1 MIYKDKKTSLLVDQQ
16 LPGFIRDNPD
26 YANFSLFVKAYYEWL
41 ELSNT
46 ANSAVTTTSS
56 SGQGITHATKN
67 LISYKDIDSTIDGFI
82 DYFNNE
88 FLPFFP
94 KESLLNKQQAVKVA
108 KQLYQTKGTPA
119 SYEFL
124 FRILFNS
131 EFDVFYTK
139 DAVFK
144 PSDGVWYVAKSLK
157 LATNSIN
164 FRNINQYRLFGET
177 SQSLATIENS
187 ILVGNKTEVFI
198 SNVERLFQS
207 GEYVRVI
214 DEQNQDVLV
223 SGQPIRAKVVGQI
236 STISVDK
243 NNRGL
248 TYAVGDPVIVYGG
261 MESVYDHGAI
271 ARVSETTKGSIKS
284 IKVNNGGYGFTPDP
298 QSTISFIG
306 NVGTAKAVVATLDPT
321 ASKKA
326 NVTFLPTD
334 TLGMAWSTRVD
345 ADNYNFLATHAT
357 ANANTTLANA
367 LMFTSFETFPI
378 GSVIVTNSGGGI
390 TNIPTAQAHSLYYK
404 ENETDPSGELSA
416 LGILAPI
423 QVTNGGLGYEA
434 NDRIILTGGSGYGAF
449 ANVTSVAA
457 NGAILNVAYVYDET
471 QIYPLG
477 GMGYKQTDIVNATIE
492 SANND
497 ATGASLYVPGILG
510 EGTNFSIDVDRAG
523 SVTSIEVLDQ
533 GEDYISTPRI
543 SLKVQ
548 DILVSNVSIQ
558 NPPKIGDVV
567 FQGANI
573 NVAVYTATV
582 NSISLLQPFNDPSQ
596 SLYNLRVFEYN
607 SNPDTTQNLTIDK
620 LAGQINMVM
629 ANTSYGSVYNQYG
642 YKNYGDGSAKASAKF
657 LNGLVVS
664 QGQYLNQQGQPSSF
678 SVLQS
683 EKYNNYTYEIT
694 VSKEIEKY
702 RSVLL
707 NLLHPAG
714 TNVLGRMV
722 DKIDTKYNKT
732 LQEALYR
739 GRPFYATEGGIGQTG
754 ANATMITTFDNPS
767 NNIIQFNNV
776 PPSVNLAEV
785 IFTDSYVQLQT
796 NRMNVYSRVVSVDYT
811 NNKVQV
817 AANTWLT
824 YANVAT
830 VVGES
835 GSNTI
840 NITGIT
846 GAYDLVNNGK
856 YSNTM
861 YPLMDIVGTGDRILV
876 ANNDIMTVSYVDY
889 TTGNGVIHLTT
900 NLENTVN
907 STLSTSHTLLANSN
921 ILYNQIKLYGAVG
934 TTYIP
939 ELATEFGQTLTTED
953 GQIILLG

>member
-1 MIYKDKKTSLLVDQQ
+1 M
-16 LPGFIRDNPD
+16 
-26 YANFSLFVKAYYEWL
+26 
-41 ELSNT
+41 
-46 ANSAVTTTSS
+46 
-56 SGQGITHATKN
+56 
-67 LISYKDIDSTIDGFI
+67 SYKDIDKTIDGFI
-82 DYFNNE
+82 DYFNND

-108 KQLYQTKGTPA
+108 RQLYQTKGTPS
-119 SYEFL
+119 SYQFL

-157 LATNSIN
+157 LATNSVN

-187 ILVGNKTEVFI
+187 ILAGNKTEVFI

-207 GEYVRVI
+207 GEFVRVI

-223 SGQPIRAKVVGQI
+223 GGQPLRAKVVGQI
-236 STISVDK
+236 SSISIDP

-248 TYAVGDPVIVYGG
+248 TYAIGDPVIVYGG
-261 MESVYDHGAI
+261 MESVYDNGAT
-271 ARVSETTKGSIKS
+271 ARVSDTTKGSIKA
-284 IKVNNGGYGFTPDP
+284 IKVVNGGYGFTADP
-298 QSTISFIG
+298 QSTISF
-306 NVGTAKAVVATLDPT
+306 VGTVGAAEAVITSLDPT
-321 ASKKA
+321 QSKKA
-326 NVTFLPTD
+326 NATFLPTD
-334 TLGMAWSTRVD
+334 TLGAAWTTHIN
-345 ADNYNFLATHAT
+345 ANNYNFLATHVT
-357 ANANTTLANA
+357 ANVETQLVDA
-367 LMFTSFETFPI
+367 LKFSSFETYPI

-390 TNIPTAQAHSLYYK
+390 TNIPTALAHSLYFK
-404 ENETDPSGELSA
+404 ENETTPTADLA
-416 LGILAPI
+416 KLGILAPI
-423 QVTNGGLGYEA
+423 QVTTGGLGYVA
-434 NDRIILTGGSGYGAF
+434 NDRIIITGGSGYGAF
-449 ANVTSVAA
+449 ANVTSVSS

-477 GMGYKQTDIVNATIE
+477 GMGYKQTDLVTATVD
-492 SANND
+492 SANVS
-497 ATGASLYVPGILG
+497 ASGASLFVPGILG
-510 EGTNFSIDVDRAG
+510 EGADFAIDVDRAG
-523 SVTSIEVLDQ
+523 SVTTIQVVDT

-548 DILVSNVSIQ
+548 DILVSNVSVE

-582 NSISLLQPFNDPSQ
+582 NSVSLLQPFNDPSQ

-607 SNPDTTQNLTIDK
+607 SSPDTTQNLKIDK
-620 LAGQINMVM
+620 LTGQINMVM
-629 ANTSYGSVYNQYG
+629 ANNNYNGVYNQFG

-707 NLLHPAG
+707 NLLHPSG

-722 DKIDTKYNKT
+722 DRIEVDYDKT
-732 LQEALYR
+732 LQEALYK

-754 ANATMITTFDNPS
+754 AVAKMYASFENPS
-767 NNIIQFNNV
+767 NNIIQFNNI
-776 PPSVNLAEV
+776 PPSVNIGEV
-785 IFTDSYVQLQT
+785 ILPGTYVQLKS
-796 NRMNVYSRVVSVDYT
+796 NRMNVHSRVVNVDYA
-811 NNKVQV
+811 NNQV
-817 AANTWLT
+817 TVMANTWLS

-830 VVGES
+830 ITGTT

-840 NITGIT
+840 NITGLT
-846 GAYDLVNNGK
+846 GAYNIINNGK
-856 YSNTM
+856 YSNTS
-861 YPLMDIVGTGDRILV
+861 YPLKDIVSAGDQILV
-876 ANNDIMTVSYVDY
+876 ANNTVKSVQYVDY
-889 TTGNGVIHLTT
+889 TTGKGIIYLTE
-900 NLENTVN
+900 NLEANSN
-907 STLSTSHTLLANSN
+907 STLSVTTTLTANSN
-921 ILYNQIKLYGAVG
+921 LLYNQIKLFGAIG

-939 ELATEFGQTLTTED
+939 ELVTEFGQILTTED
-953 GQIILLG
+953 DRIILLG

>member
-1 MIYKDKKTSLLVDQQ
+1 MIYNDKKTSLLVDQQ
-16 LPGFIRDNPD
+16 LPGFVRDNPD

-41 ELSNT
+41 ELSNA

-56 SGQGITHATKN
+56 SGQGVTHATKN
-67 LISYKDIDSTIDGFI
+67 LISYKDVDNTIDDFI
-82 DYFNNE
+82 TYFNND

-94 KESLLNKQQAVKVA
+94 KDSLLNKQQAVKVA
-108 KQLYQTKGTPA
+108 RQLYQTKGTPA
-119 SYEFL
+119 SYQFL

-131 EFDVFYTK
+131 DFDVFYTK

-157 LATNSIN
+157 LATNSVN

-207 GEYVRVI
+207 GEFVRVI

-223 SGQPIRAKVVGQI
+223 NGQPIRAKVVGQI
-236 STISVDK
+236 STIGIDK

-248 TYAVGDPVIVYGG
+248 TYTVGDPVIVYGG

-284 IKVNNGGYGFTPDP
+284 ITVNSGGYGYTPDP
-298 QSTISFIG
+298 QSTISFVG
-306 NVGTAKAVVATLDPT
+306 RVGTATAVVATLDPT
-321 ASKKA
+321 SSKKA

-334 TLGMAWSTRVD
+334 TLGMAWSTKFN
-345 ADNYNFLATHAT
+345 ANNYNFLSTHVT
-357 ANANTTLANA
+357 ANVDTTLANA
-367 LMFTSFETFPI
+367 LKFTTFETYPLS
-378 GSVIVTNSGGGI
+378 SVIVTNSGGGI
-390 TNIPTAQAHSLYYK
+390 TKIPTALAHSLYFK
-404 ENETDPSGELSA
+404 EYETTPSAELSSI
-416 LGILAPI
+416 GILAPI
-423 QVTNGGLGYEA
+423 QVINRGLGYVA
-434 NDRIILTGGSGYGAF
+434 NDRITITGGSGYGAY

-457 NGAILNVAYVYDET
+457 NGAILNVAYVYDST

-477 GMGYKQTDIVNATIE
+477 GMGYKQTDIINATVE

-497 ATGASLYVPGILG
+497 ATGASLFVPGILG
-510 EGTNFSIDVDRAG
+510 EGASFTIDVDRAG
-523 SVTSIEVLDQ
+523 SVTAIQVLDQ
-533 GEDYISTPRI
+533 GEDYISTPKI

-558 NPPKIGDVV
+558 NPPKIGDVI

-607 SNPDTTQNLTIDK
+607 SNPNTTQNLTIDK

-629 ANTSYGSVYNQYG
+629 ANNSYGDAYNEYG
-642 YKNYGDGSAKASAKF
+642 YKNYGDGAAKATAKF
-657 LNGLVVS
+657 LNGLVIS

-707 NLLHPAG
+707 NLLHPSG

-722 DKIDTKYNKT
+722 DRIDTKYNKT
-732 LQEALYR
+732 LQEALYK
-739 GRPFYATEGGIGQTG
+739 GRPFYAVEGGIGQIG
-754 ANATMITTFDNPS
+754 ATATMVATFSNPS
-767 NNIIQFNNV
+767 NNIIQFNNI

-785 IFTDSYVQLQT
+785 ILPGTYVQLES
-796 NRMNVYSRVVSVDYT
+796 NKMNVHSRAVSVDYA
-811 NNKVQV
+811 NNRVTV
-817 AANTWLT
+817 MANTWLT
-824 YANVAT
+824 FANVAT
-830 VVGES
+830 ITANA

-840 NITGIT
+840 NITSIT
-846 GAYDLVNNGK
+846 GKFDLVNNGK

-861 YPLMDIVGTGDRILV
+861 YPLKDIVVTGDRVLV
-876 ANNDIMTVSYVDY
+876 ANNSAMTVDYVDY
-889 TTGNGVIHLTT
+889 TTGNGVIYLTS
-900 NLENTVN
+900 NLANTV
-907 STLSTSHTLLANSN
+907 SSSLSVSHTLLANSN
-921 ILYNQIKLYGAVG
+921 LLYNQIKLYGAVG
-934 TTYIP
+934 TSYIP
-939 ELATEFGQTLTTED
+939 ELTTELGQILTTED
-953 GQIILLG
+953 DRTILLG

>member
-1 MIYKDKKTSLLVDQQ
+1 MIYNDKKTSLLVDQQ
-16 LPGFIRDNPD
+16 LPGFVKDNPD
-26 YANFSLFVKAYYEWL
+26 YANFSLFLKAYYEWL

-46 ANSAVTTTSS
+46 SNSAITTTSS
-56 SGQGITHATKN
+56 SGQGVTHATKN
-67 LISYKDIDSTIDGFI
+67 LLSYKDIDKTIDGFI
-82 DYFNNE
+82 DYFNND

-108 KQLYQTKGTPA
+108 RQLYQTKGTPS
-119 SYEFL
+119 SYQFL

-157 LATNSIN
+157 LATNSVN

-198 SNVERLFQS
+198 SNIERLFQS
-207 GEYVRVI
+207 GEFVRVI

-223 SGQPIRAKVVGQI
+223 GGQPLRAKVVGQI
-236 STISVDK
+236 SSISIDP

-248 TYAVGDPVIVYGG
+248 TYAIGDPVIVYGG
-261 MESVYDHGAI
+261 MESVYDNGAT
-271 ARVSETTKGSIKS
+271 ARVSDTTKGSIKA
-284 IKVNNGGYGFTPDP
+284 IKVVNGGYGFTADP
-298 QSTISFIG
+298 QSTISF
-306 NVGTAKAVVATLDPT
+306 VGTVGAAEAVITSLDPT
-321 ASKKA
+321 ESKKA
-326 NVTFLPTD
+326 NATFVPTD
-334 TLGMAWSTRVD
+334 TLGAAWTTHID
-345 ADNYNFLATHAT
+345 ASNYNFLATQVT
-357 ANANTTLANA
+357 ANVETQLVDA
-367 LMFTSFETFPI
+367 LKFSSFETYPI

-390 TNIPTAQAHSLYYK
+390 TNIPTALAHSLYFK
-404 ENETDPSGELSA
+404 ENETTPTADLA
-416 LGILAPI
+416 KLGILAPI
-423 QVTNGGLGYEA
+423 QVTTGGLGYVA
-434 NDRIILTGGSGYGAF
+434 NDRIIITGGSGYGAF
-449 ANVTSVAA
+449 ANVTSVSS

-477 GMGYKQTDIVNATIE
+477 GMGYKQTDLVTATVD
-492 SANND
+492 SANVS
-497 ATGASLYVPGILG
+497 ASGASLFVPGILG
-510 EGTNFSIDVDRAG
+510 EGADFAIDVDRAG
-523 SVTSIEVLDQ
+523 SVTTIQVVDT

-548 DILVSNVSIQ
+548 DILVSNVSVE

-573 NVAVYTATV
+573 NVAVYSATV
-582 NSISLLQPFNDPSQ
+582 NSVSLLQPFNDPSQ

-607 SNPDTTQNLTIDK
+607 SSPDTTQNLKIDK
-620 LAGQINMVM
+620 LTGQINMVM
-629 ANTSYGSVYNQYG
+629 ANNNYNGVYNQFG

-707 NLLHPAG
+707 NLLHPSG

-722 DKIDTKYNKT
+722 DRIEVDYTET
-732 LQEALYR
+732 LQEALYK

-754 ANATMITTFDNPS
+754 AVAKMYASFENPS
-767 NNIIQFNNV
+767 NNIIQFNNI
-776 PPSVNLAEV
+776 PPSVNIGEV
-785 IFTDSYVQLQT
+785 ILPGTYVQLKS
-796 NRMNVYSRVVSVDYT
+796 NRMNVHSRVVNVDYA
-811 NNKVQV
+811 NNQV
-817 AANTWLT
+817 TVMANTWLS

-830 VVGES
+830 ITGTT

-840 NITGIT
+840 NITGLT
-846 GAYDLVNNGK
+846 GTYNIINNGK
-856 YSNTM
+856 YSNTS
-861 YPLMDIVGTGDRILV
+861 YPLKDIVSAGDQILV
-876 ANNDIMTVSYVDY
+876 ANNTVKSVQYVDY
-889 TTGNGVIHLTT
+889 TTGKGIIYLTE
-900 NLENTVN
+900 NLEANSN
-907 STLSTSHTLLANSN
+907 STLSVTTTLTANSN
-921 ILYNQIKLYGAVG
+921 LLYNQIKLFGAIG

-939 ELATEFGQTLTTED
+939 ELVTEFGQILTTED
-953 GQIILLG
+953 DRIILLG

>member
-1 MIYKDKKTSLLVDQQ
+1 MIYNDKKTSLLVDQQ
-16 LPGFIRDNPD
+16 LPGFVRDNPD

-41 ELSNT
+41 ELSNA

-56 SGQGITHATKN
+56 SGQGVTYATKN
-67 LISYKDIDSTIDGFI
+67 LITYKDIDSTIDGFI

-94 KESLLNKQQAVKVA
+94 KDSLLNKQQAVKVA

-119 SYEFL
+119 SYQFL

-131 EFDVFYTK
+131 DFDVFYTK

-157 LATNSIN
+157 LATNSAN

-207 GEYVRVI
+207 GEYVRII

-223 SGQPIRAKVVGQI
+223 GGQPLRAKVVGQI
-236 STISVDK
+236 STISIDK

-248 TYAVGDPVIVYGG
+248 TYSVGDPVIVYGG
-261 MESVYDHGAI
+261 MESVYDHGAV
-271 ARVSETTKGSIKS
+271 ARVSDTTKGSIKS
-284 IKVNNGGYGFTPDP
+284 IKVNSGGYGYTADP

-321 ASKKA
+321 QSKRA
-326 NVTFLPTD
+326 NATFLPTD
-334 TLGMAWSTRVD
+334 TLGMAWTTKVD
-345 ADNYNFLATHAT
+345 ATNYNFLATHVT
-357 ANANTTLANA
+357 ANANTTLADA
-367 LMFTSFETFPI
+367 LKFTSFETYPL

-390 TNIPTAQAHSLYYK
+390 TKIPTAEAHSLYYK

-423 QVTNGGLGYEA
+423 QVINGGLGYVA
-434 NDRIILTGGSGYGAF
+434 NDTIILSGGSGYGAF
-449 ANVTSVAA
+449 ANVTSVSA
-457 NGAILNVAYVYDET
+457 NGAILNVAYVYDST

-477 GMGYKQTDIVNATIE
+477 GMGYKQKDIVTATVE

-497 ATGASLYVPGILG
+497 ASGASLFVPGILG
-510 EGTNFSIDVDRAG
+510 EGAKFTIDVDRAG
-523 SVTSIEVLDQ
+523 SVTTIEVLDQ
-533 GEDYISTPRI
+533 GEDYISTPKI

-607 SNPDTTQNLTIDK
+607 SNPDTTQSLTIDK

-629 ANTSYGSVYNQYG
+629 ANTSYGDVYNQYG
-642 YKNYGDGSAKASAKF
+642 YKNYGDGAAKASAKF

-707 NLLHPAG
+707 NLLHPSG

-722 DKIDTKYNKT
+722 ERINVKYNKT
-732 LQEALYR
+732 LQEALYK

-754 ANATMITTFDNPS
+754 ATATMVATFDNPS
-767 NNIIQFNNV
+767 NNVIQFNNI

-785 IFTDSYVQLQT
+785 ILPQTFIDLQT
-796 NRMNVYSRVVSVDYT
+796 NRINVHSRIVSVDYV
-811 NNKVQV
+811 NNKVTV
-817 AANTWLT
+817 MANTWLAF
-824 YANVAT
+824 ANVAT
-830 VVGES
+830 VVAEA

-840 NITGIT
+840 NITSIT

-861 YPLMDIVGTGDRILV
+861 YPLMDIVKTGDRILI
-876 ANNDIMTVSYVDY
+876 ANNTVMTVESVDY
-889 TTGNGVIHLTT
+889 TTGNGVIHLTSNLT
-900 NLENTVN
+900 NAANSLLSVN
-907 STLSTSHTLLANSN
+907 HTLLANSN
-921 ILYNQIKLYGAVG
+921 ILYNQIKLFGAVG

-939 ELATEFGQTLTTED
+939 ELATENGQILTTED